1 MRYSAE
7 HKRRARDKLVRRSA
21 RVAKRSGFAASG
33 VDALAAAAG
42 VTSGSVYKHF
52 ANKDELLCALV
63 ETDLELTRVR
73 FSAVTTRDALVRAIE
88 LYLSLAHVQTPE
100 LGCLLP
106 ALAAEVGRASIAT
119 RETFEA
125 ALHAIIIDLTAAL
138 SPHRAARQVAAAIV
152 AQCAG
157 AVMLAR
163 GLATEPAQREL
174 LEAARAGA
182 IAQLDVLHT
191 RR

>member
-7 HKRRARDKLVRRSA
+7 HKRRARANLVSRGA

-33 VDALAAAAG
+33 IDALAAAAG

-52 ANKDELLCALV
+52 ASKDELLRALV
-63 ETDLELTRVR
+63 ETDLEVTRVR
-73 FSAVTTRDALVRAIE
+73 FAAVTTRDAAVRAIE
-88 LYLSLAHVQTPE
+88 LYLSLAHVQAPE
-100 LGCLLP
+100 HGCLLP

-119 RETFEA
+119 RRTFET
-125 ALHAIIIDLTAAL
+125 ALHAIIIDLTTAL
-138 SPHRAARQVAAAIV
+138 SPHPAARQVAAAIV

-163 GLATEPAQREL
+163 GLATELAQREL
-174 LEAARAGA
+174 LAAARAGA
-182 IAQLDVLHT
+182 IAQLDMLHA